1 MDPRRF
7 LCAALL
13 ASCFIWYLNVYRYRH
28 PPASGSQMVVEAGKF
43 HILVTGGAG
52 FIASHAALLLLE
64 QGHAVTIV
72 DNMSRGNMGAL
83 AQLSSLHP
91 PSKFKFL
98 LVDLGNSEDVKTVL
112 LRAKPRPDLVMHFAA
127 IAYVGGCTCMN
138 AGAAF
143 MNHDGAVFI
152 KMPHLYRRVRCQ
164 SPTVL

>member
-7 LCAALL
+7 LYAALL
-13 ASCFIWYLNVYRYRH
+13 ALCFIWYLNVH
-28 PPASGSQMVVEAGKF
+28 KHSPASSSQINARSQLVVEAGKF

-64 QGHAVTIV
+64 QGHAVTVV

-83 AQLSSLHP
+83 MQLSSLHP

-112 LRAKPRPDLVMHFAA
+112 LKAEPRPDLVMHFAA
-127 IAYVGGCTCMN
+127 IAYVGGCTCKN
-138 AGAAF
+138 AGVAF
-143 MNHDGAVFI
+143 LHT
-152 KMPHLYRRVRCQ
+152 KMPLLCRRVRRQ